1 MATAHACAC
10 SKAVQ
15 LTIDTCVCV
24 RSQLSLKSSAVPGRG
39 GANVK
44 GSDLKYSRDLYWI
57 TSRESPNVIWAE
69 VHKPSSQLVRDYIA
83 RDKSMYEDQQFL
95 VVGDLYDWVRLGTQL
110 VAQVT

>member
-1 MATAHACAC
+1 M
-10 SKAVQ
+10 Q

-95 VVGDLYDWVRLGTQL
+95 VDVRGPA
-110 VAQVT
+110 VPRRW